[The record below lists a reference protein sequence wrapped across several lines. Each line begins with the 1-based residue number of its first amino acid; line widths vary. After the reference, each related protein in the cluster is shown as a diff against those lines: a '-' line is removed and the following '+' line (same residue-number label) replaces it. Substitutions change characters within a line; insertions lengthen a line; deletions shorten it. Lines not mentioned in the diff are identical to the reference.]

1 MKTPNQI
8 TTIKNHLV
16 SSVIQVFGYS
26 LTVYNINPNLFK
38 TCLRKV
44 SWRTEGTIYACCDI
58 SYGTVRKL

>member
-26 LTVYNINPNLFK
+26 LSITLIQTYSKPVLEKFHGVLRALFMHVVI
-38 TCLRKV
+38 LV
-44 SWRTEGTIYACCDI
+44 M
-58 SYGTVRKL
+58 